1 MLMAG
6 IFALAGGDEFR
17 KAYEGPDQ
25 KLLALLPPGVGP
37 IVIVPTAAAHEGPER
52 AIINGLRHFRALTP
66 TIPVEGAL
74 VVDANTANEPGLVG
88 QIRAAG
94 MVYLTGGD
102 PWHLVESLRGSATL
116 EALRSVLDRGGIV
129 AGSSAGAMALCAWMR
144 RRGGGWQE
152 GLGLVPGLAVIPHH
166 GDAPGNLQSMRGTLP
181 AEVAVLGIPTGVNCV
196 GQQSA
201 APSVS
206 SMQWRV
212 FGARPVT
219 IYRAS
224 GVAQAR
230 EGQGFVV

>member
-1 MLMAG
+1 MAG
-6 IFALAGGDEFR
+6 MFALAGGDEFR
-17 KAYEGPDQ
+17 KAYAGPDQ
-25 KLLALLPPGVGP
+25 KLLALLPAGAGP

-66 TIPVEGAL
+66 SIPVEGAL

-94 MVYLTGGD
+94 MVYFTGGD
-102 PWHLVESLRGSATL
+102 PWHLVQSLRDSAAV
-116 EALRSVLDRGGIV
+116 EALKQVLERGGMV

-144 RRGGGWQE
+144 GRSGGWQE

-166 GDAPGNLQSMRGTLP
+166 SDTPGNLQAMRGTLP
-181 AEVAVLGIPTGVNCV
+181 AEVVVLGIPAGVNCV
-196 GQQSA
+196 SQQSTTPLAPA
-201 APSVS
+201 A
-206 SMQWRV
+206 QWRV

-224 GVAQAR
+224 GFVQVR
-230 EGQGFVV
+230 EGQGFVG